1 MVCIINFQSVS
12 AIWDEPIKKV
22 CDHEQK
28 KFKILPK
35 LITYTHLP
43 TLNLLIY
50 VYNIHVPTYLS

>member
-28 KFKILPK
+28 KFKILP
-35 LITYTHLP
+35 TY
-43 TLNLLIY
+43 LNLWLTSI
-50 VYNIHVPTYLS
+50 YLS